1 MNGTLSAVDRIAG
14 RLLLVG
20 AILHGYGSYLAYPYL
35 SSNLVWA
42 LSGSVART
50 PLAAINLMRVNR
62 PADRG
67 LPGSVPAVF
76 S

>member
-42 LSGSVART
+42 LSGSVAALLWLPSISCGSIVR
-50 PLAAINLMRVNR
+50 PIVACRVPFR
-62 PADRG
+62 PSSA
-67 LPGSVPAVF
+67 
-76 S
+76 